1 MESKELVQLINQIE
15 AKGISWQAV
24 EEKVKVPE
32 SLLRLYARSGPVPVT
47 IMKALKKVVEEPAN

>member
-47 IMKALKKVVEEPAN
+47 IMKALKKVVEESAN